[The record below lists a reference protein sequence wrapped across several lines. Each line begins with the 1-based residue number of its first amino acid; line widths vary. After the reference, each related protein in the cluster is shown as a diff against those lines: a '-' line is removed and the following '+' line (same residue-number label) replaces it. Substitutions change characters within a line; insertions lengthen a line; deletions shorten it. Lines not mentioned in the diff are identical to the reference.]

1 MIFAEDS
8 NNDQSEFDTIV
19 GCIEDIVIGEKFQDL
34 QVSFEIFQC
43 HYHRSTQFMTFIL
56 TEITKL
62 NNILF
67 FQESLIGS
75 NCEEFDENSEE
86 NKLIYMDIFQVSKA
100 AHHQRSAMF

>member
-8 NNDQSEFDTIV
+8 NNEQSEFDTIV

-34 QVSFEIFQC
+34 QVFISNIFM
-43 HYHRSTQFMTFIL
+43 SITQKQIIVR
-56 TEITKL
+56 EITKL
-62 NNILF
+62 NGMVV

-86 NKLIYMDIFQVSKA
+86 NKLIYMDIFQVIIA
-100 AHHQRSAMF
+100 THYLHN